1 MCDYSLH
8 SVKNRLAVEGEPLF
22 VHKFHTGSKG
32 LASMTDL
39 RTVQNQSPVPRG
51 LGMWA
56 KFKAWCDK
64 NLGMSREHIARSL
77 PAVCIPPGARL
88 EVVGIPSHIQKE
100 FKLRE
105 CEDATFT
112 QLSADP
118 FRYRDALR
126 FNNGQEVLI
135 QQLNEGLQVKV
146 LCLTLAEEIP
156 EPQHAAKRVRE
167 LVSVRY

>member
-39 RTVQNQSPVPRG
+39 RTLQHQSPVPRG
-51 LGMWA
+51 AGVWA
-56 KFKAWCDK
+56 KFKAWCDQ

-77 PAVCIPPGARL
+77 PAVPT
-88 EVVGIPSHIQKE
+88 HIQKE

-146 LCLTLAEEIP
+146 LCLSLAEETP
-156 EPQHAAKRVRE
+156 EPQNASKRARE
-167 LVSVRY
+167 LVTVRY